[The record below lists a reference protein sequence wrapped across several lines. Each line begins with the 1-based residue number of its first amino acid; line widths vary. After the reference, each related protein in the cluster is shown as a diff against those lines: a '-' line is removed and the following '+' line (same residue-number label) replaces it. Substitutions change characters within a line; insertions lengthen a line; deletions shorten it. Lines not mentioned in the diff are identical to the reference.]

1 MHDLSTD
8 IWLRLGTGLVWDAQA
23 QHSAAQAGRTVSLR
37 EAQGWAGMMPD
48 DTPGGVQ
55 TILVT
60 GLQTVLDVL
69 SPTEADPVLAK
80 VRTLIRRKS
89 DRWPECAL
97 LFAMPDGKRLLL
109 DPATQGIVLTFPGH
123 EKPDI
128 DLGIR
133 LWSGAARD
141 ASRIVEN
148 RLDAKGKPVSVPIG
162 FWLRRVS

>member
-1 MHDLSTD
+1 MQDLLTD
-8 IWLRLGTGLVWDAQA
+8 MWLRLGTGLVWDGQA
-23 QHSAAQAGRTVSLR
+23 QHGAAQAGRTVSLR
-37 EAQGWAGMMPD
+37 AALQWVGAMPD

-60 GLQTVLDVL
+60 GLQTMLDVL

-80 VRTLIRRKS
+80 VRALIRRKA

-97 LFAMPDGKRLLL
+97 LFAMPDAKRLQL
-109 DPATQGIVLTFPGH
+109 DPATQSITLAFPGH
-123 EKPDI
+123 EKMDI
-128 DLGIR
+128 DIGAH

-141 ASRIVEN
+141 ASRIVES
-148 RLDAKGKPVSVPIG
+148 RLDAKGKMVSVPIG